1 MAVCEVVMRIDNKKQ
16 IYIVSI
22 FNTSINSE
30 TRRFHTSYEAKYFF
44 NSIKSAYQN
53 KIVYEK

>member
-30 TRRFHTSYEAKYFF
+30 TRRFYTSYEAEYFF
-44 NSIKSAYQN
+44 NSIKSAY
-53 KIVYEK
+53 